1 MNAIAPNV
9 LAPNP
14 LAPNHIINAR
24 LRGRSG
30 LFSLHWNDGVIRAIA
45 PQDGPIAV
53 TAQHTDGLDAEG
65 KLVIPPLVEP
75 HIHLD
80 ATLTAGEPNW
90 NLSGTLFEGIE
101 RWAERKARVTRDD
114 TKSRAHRTIRMLA
127 ANGIQHVRTHVD
139 VTEPGLGTLQAM
151 LEVRDEARELVD
163 LQIVAFPQEGIESF
177 ANGRALMREAVEMGA
192 DVVGG
197 IPHFENTRDQ
207 GVSSLHFLMEL
218 AERHDRLVDVHCD
231 ETDDPHSRFLE
242 VLAEL
247 TRVKDMGARV
257 TASHTT
263 AMGSYDNAYCFK
275 LFRLLKQAGLSFVS
289 CPTESIHL
297 QGRFDSYPK
306 RRGLTRVPELDRAG
320 LNVCF
325 AQDSIVDPWYPLG
338 NGNILRILDA
348 GLHIC
353 HMLGYEDLQ
362 RALDFVTDH
371 GARAMALGEGYGI
384 EVGRPANLVLLS
396 AASDY
401 ELLRTQGHAL
411 ASIRH
416 GRLIMRRS
424 LSEVSWAET
433 STQPSQACS

>member
-1 MNAIAPNV
+1 M
-9 LAPNP
+9 
-14 LAPNHIINAR
+14 NHIINAR

-30 LFSLHWNDGVIRAIA
+30 LFTLRWSEGVIHAIDA
-45 PQDGPIAV
+45 QDGPLA
-53 TAQHTDGLDAEG
+53 APPLHRDGLDADG

-90 NLSGTLFEGIE
+90 NLTGTLFEGIE
-101 RWAERKARVTRDD
+101 RWAERKALVTRED
-114 TKSRAHRTIRMLA
+114 TRSRAHRTIRMLA

-139 VTEPGLGTLQAM
+139 VTEPGLGTLQAL
-151 LEVRDEARELVD
+151 LEVRDEARELID

-177 ANGRALMREAVEMGA
+177 TNGRALMREAVEMGA

-207 GVSSLHFLMEL
+207 GVSSLHFLMAL

-231 ETDDPHSRFLE
+231 ETDDPQSRFLE

-247 TRVKDMGARV
+247 TRVKGMGERV

-263 AMGSYDNAYCFK
+263 AMGSYDNAYCHK
-275 LFRLLKQAGLSFVS
+275 LFRVLGQAGLSFIS

-297 QGRFDSYPK
+297 QGRFDTYPK
-306 RRGLTRVPELDRAG
+306 RRGLTRVAELDRAG

-362 RALDFVTDH
+362 RALDFVTEH
-371 GARAMALGEGYGI
+371 SAKALALGERYGI

-396 AASDY
+396 ADSDY
-401 ELLRTQGHAL
+401 ALLRTQGHAL

-416 GRLIMRRS
+416 GKLIMRRTM
-424 LSEVSWAET
+424 SEVSWA
-433 STQPSQACS
+433 QAGD